1 MLKLACKQSALALLT
16 FSILITAVA
25 QTGRTQ
31 RVRFPRGRTTA
42 VLKGA
47 VVRATQDRYILGA
60 RAGQTM
66 IVHITSL
73 EGNAVFSILGP
84 DATAL
89 PGAEEDADTMDWTGE
104 LPLSGDYSIWV
115 SPTRGNA
122 TYTLEVTI
130 R

>member
-1 MLKLACKQSALALLT
+1 MGKRAFKQFAVVLLT
-16 FSILITAVA
+16 LSVLLTAVA
-25 QTGRTQ
+25 QSGRTQ

-47 VVRATQDRYILGA
+47 VIRGTQDQYLLGA
-60 RAGQTM
+60 RRGQTM
-66 IVHITSL
+66 TLHISSL
-73 EGNAVFSILGP
+73 EKNAVFAILGP

-89 PGAEEDADTMDWTGE
+89 KGAEEGSDATDWSGE
-104 LPLSGDYSIWV
+104 LPLTGDYSIWV
-115 SPTRGNA
+115 GPTRGNA